1 MTHSTARGRVL
12 WPTVLPRDNK
22 PSSQFLQ
29 SLAEGKEGLFRKT
42 VGKTLKIKDT
52 LRKCKITDSVIVST
66 TSPGYILCVTG
77 GGGGGASLDPRLC
90 TGHPVTKW
98 PSRLP
103 PSFITRNGGVT
114 DGKVNLHNADRM
126 SPLLH
131 KVYDLGSE
139 LKLMLYYSLSCV
151 I

>member
-1 MTHSTARGRVL
+1 MQNYRLSHCLDYIPWVHPLCDGGR
-12 WPTVLPRDNK
+12 
-22 PSSQFLQ
+22 
-29 SLAEGKEGLFRKT
+29 
-42 VGKTLKIKDT
+42 
-52 LRKCKITDSVIVST
+52 
-66 TSPGYILCVTG
+66 
-77 GGGGGASLDPRLC
+77 GGGASLDPRLC

-103 PSFITRNGGVT
+103 SSFITRNGGVT

>member
-1 MTHSTARGRVL
+1 MHSTARGRVL

-77 GGGGGASLDPRLC
+77 GGGGR
-90 TGHPVTKW
+90 
-98 PSRLP
+98 
-103 PSFITRNGGVT
+103 
-114 DGKVNLHNADRM
+114 
-126 SPLLH
+126 
-131 KVYDLGSE
+131 
-139 LKLMLYYSLSCV
+139 
-151 I
+151 